1 MIEVSSLIS
10 TTIGFLVLLAGKRL
24 NGQYAFLQKLSIP
37 EPVTGGLLAALILS
51 AIHSLL
57 QVGINFDLEARDFL
71 LVYFF
76 TIIGINASFSDLCKG
91 GRSVLILVGLLFV
104 FMLAQNIL
112 GISMASALKLPQS
125 TGLLAGT
132 VSLIG
137 GHGETIAWASTFVE
151 RFEIANAMEIGLA
164 TSTLGLIIAS
174 GGPIPEAS
182 LSSLWFQHSSWN

>member
-112 GISMASALKLPQS
+112 GISMASALELPQS

-164 TSTLGLIIAS
+164 TSTLCLIIAS